1 MRVDTASCKPGSSSL
16 IGETEK
22 GLTRKTTMTVR
33 PPPPASVC
41 LKKVVVV
48 YLVGYLLHGLN
59 EAKAS
64 QQQVTVKLQ
73 DLHGFHQIVFSDNVL
88 HTDPC
93 PLILT

>member
-16 IGETEK
+16 IVENEK
-22 GLTRKTTMTVR
+22 GVNKKDHVL
-33 PPPPASVC
+33 VC
-41 LKKVVVV
+41 SIKVV
-48 YLVGYLLHGLN
+48 LVHVWLSYSLHGLN

-73 DLHGFHQIVFSDNVL
+73 DLHGFHQVVFSDNVL

-93 PLILT
+93 PFILP